1 MKKNI
6 IVIGSGLAGMAS
18 AAYLAKDGHR
28 VRVVEKNSTYG
39 GRLQTYKEK
48 GFTFDLGPS
57 WYWMPDLFESFFSDF
72 VWQRAPFCIILTARR
87 GRLSYT

>member
-18 AAYLAKDGHR
+18 AAYLAKEGHN
-28 VRVVEKNSTYG
+28 VKVIEKNSTYG

-72 VWQRAPFCIILTARR
+72 DK
-87 GRLSYT
+87 